1 MIKVLS
7 LDLQGTL
14 SDARFSDYFWLE
26 LLPSKYA
33 LKYNIG
39 IIEAKEILKNKFKEY
54 GVYNTLYYDDAYWSK
69 ELNFNTLSELKKFTM
84 QPKINEKLY
93 SFIKTLDIPIII
105 LSTTTDIF
113 INYELNGVDDIFYKK
128 YSCLDYF
135 KCGGKTKE
143 VFDKVCLELNID
155 NDELLHVGDS
165 KTMDIE
171 NGKLAGVETIYYD
184 GDTDKLINEIK
195 MKIKE

>member
-14 SDARFSDYFWLE
+14 SDAGFSDYFWLE
-26 LLPSKYA
+26 LLPIKYA
-33 LKYNIG
+33 EKFNIT
-39 IIEAKEILKNKFKEY
+39 IEEAREILKTEFKKY
-54 GVYNTLYYDDAYWSK
+54 GVYNTLYYDDAYWGK
-69 ELNFNTLSELKKFTM
+69 ALNFDTLSELKKFAF

-93 SFIKTLDIPIII
+93 NFIKTLDIPIII

-113 INYELNGVDDIFYKK
+113 INYELESVEDIFYKK

-143 VFDKVCLELNID
+143 VFDKVCQELNI
-155 NDELLHVGDS
+155 NNNELLHVGDS
-165 KTMDIE
+165 KTMDVL
-171 NGKLAGVETIYYD
+171 NGNLAGVQTIYFD
-184 GDTDKLINEIK
+184 GDTEKLIEKINN
-195 MKIKE
+195 KIKE